1 MIGILVGRFQ
11 VPELTKGHIGL
22 LEKILSK
29 VSKLVIFIG
38 DTKDG
43 RIDTHDPLSFEIRRN
58 MIYQELNSSL
68 KFIDNKN
75 KVLILRLVD
84 VGDFKKWT
92 QKLDWIID
100 HLIELGILNN
110 SEEIIMFG
118 SRDSFIFGYK
128 ENNGKRSI
136 EEIKEIGENISGT
149 KEREKIYN
157 SIPLDCSEFRKGI
170 IWGIK
175 KREDY
180 ENKQFIKEK

>member
-1 MIGILVGRFQ
+1 
-11 VPELTKGHIGL
+11 
-22 LEKILSK
+22 
-29 VSKLVIFIG
+29 
-38 DTKDG
+38 
-43 RIDTHDPLSFEIRRN
+43 
-58 MIYQELNSSL
+58 
-68 KFIDNKN
+68 
-75 KVLILRLVD
+75 
-84 VGDFKKWT
+84 
-92 QKLDWIID
+92 
-100 HLIELGILNN
+100 
-110 SEEIIMFG
+110 MFG

-170 IWGIK
+170 IWGLK